1 MKPFNFVAVIWKCFL
16 LICLPLWTLPTFFAN
31 KKRLEKT
38 LKRKKRFYIYG
49 PNEAEAR
56 VNAADCV
63 KVVEA
68 TRDL

>member
-1 MKPFNFVAVIWKCFL
+1 
-16 LICLPLWTLPTFFAN
+16 LPTFFAN

-38 LKRKKRFYIYG
+38 LKRKKRFFYIYG
-49 PNEAEAR
+49 LKEAEDR